1 MQAPRAT
8 GHCALCN
15 GSERE
20 IIQTQSLALL
30 NRSEPSRIDFSL
42 CRTCGHLQQWPPVPP
57 ELMAY
62 HYRTFATYE
71 LFGGAAQLRAA
82 APPPHVQRFLALIED
97 LTIAP
102 GRAYEVGCASGAM
115 LHQFRNRGWQV
126 GGCDPSPSAVAQAKD
141 IFGIHVEL
149 GSEEDIVPRQN
160 GLDLILLSHVLE
172 HLYEPSAA
180 LARFHAAL
188 APGGHLLLEVPCAV
202 APELFP
208 PGWFTFE
215 HLHYYQPH
223 ILEDLLRRNGF
234 EPLISRIEMKVQHYP
249 VIAVAARKKSQRV
262 MDTVNLDPSAGIRLA
277 RAYAACDQALWAAT
291 AGRLNSIRQ
300 PVFVYGAGIHTSQ
313 LLDRTNLAPQII
325 AIADRDPKKWGQTL
339 AGKPVISPAE
349 LFAHTQPTPI
359 IVSSY
364 ASEKQ
369 IIDMLLKGGIAA
381 ARIKPLYSEPPV
393 RTIDGP
399 ASLFSQVFPVGDSKA
414 NELAS
419 HER

>member
-1 MQAPRAT
+1 MKAPQAT
-8 GHCALCN
+8 GACALCKS
-15 GSERE
+15 SERE
-20 IIQTQSLALL
+20 IVQTQSLAIL
-30 NRSEPSRIDFSL
+30 NRDDPCRIDFSL
-42 CRTCGHLQQWPPVPP
+42 CRTCGHLQQWPPVPSD
-57 ELMAY
+57 LMAY

-71 LFGGAAQLRAA
+71 LFGTAARLRAA
-82 APPPHVQRFLALIED
+82 PPQPHVQRFLSLIDD

-115 LHQFRNRGWQV
+115 LNQFRKQGWRV
-126 GGCDPSPSAVAQAKD
+126 GGCDPSLSAVTQAKE
-141 IFGIHVEL
+141 IFGVKVEL
-149 GSEEDIVPRQN
+149 GSEEDAIPRQRD
-160 GLDLILLSHVLE
+160 LDLILLSHVLE

-202 APELFP
+202 APELLP

-234 EPLISRIEMKVQHYP
+234 EPLISRVETRVQHYP
-249 VIAVAARKKSQRV
+249 VIAIAARKKTERV
-262 MDTVNLDPSAGIRLA
+262 LGAMDFDPAAGMRLA
-277 RAYAACDQALWAAT
+277 RIYAACDQAFWDAT
-291 AGRLNSIRQ
+291 AERLNAIRR

-349 LFAHTQPTPI
+349 LFAHAQPTPI
-359 IVSSY
+359 VISSY
-364 ASEKQ
+364 VSEKQ
-369 IIDMLLKGGIAA
+369 IVETLLKGGIAPS
-381 ARIKPLYSEPPV
+381 RIIPLYSDPPV
-393 RTIDGP
+393 PEP
-399 ASLFSQVFPVGDSKA
+399 APSSRNPVFA
-414 NELAS
+414 A
-419 HER
+419 